1 MISSDEQRAS
11 TSESEVS
18 SACQQPLTWGVA
30 GRWGWRGGRAGRWC
44 GGGGEVG
51 GRWWGGGA
59 EVVGRW
65 RRAHHAAYDLLLA
78 ERRRLE
84 RVCGGDVVRC
94 RDGAGAARRVR
105 DEQRLRWRLR

>member
-30 GRWGWRGGRAGRWC
+30 GRWGWRGGRAGRWW
-44 GGGGEVG
+44 GGGAEVV
-51 GRWWGGGA
+51 RRRWGGGA

-105 DEQRLRWRLR
+105 DEQRLR